1 VSECGLDHPDG
12 LVPIGG
18 VDEGGADDRPVRL
31 WVQVSRYRIDAE
43 DRARPPEGSDPGH
56 IPVIDVGRID
66 SCYWG

>member
-31 WVQVSRYRIDAE
+31 LGTFISGCRSQVPGTWYRIDAE
-43 DRARPPEGSDPGH
+43 DRARPLENAHTGSAG
-56 IPVIDVGRID
+56 
-66 SCYWG
+66 